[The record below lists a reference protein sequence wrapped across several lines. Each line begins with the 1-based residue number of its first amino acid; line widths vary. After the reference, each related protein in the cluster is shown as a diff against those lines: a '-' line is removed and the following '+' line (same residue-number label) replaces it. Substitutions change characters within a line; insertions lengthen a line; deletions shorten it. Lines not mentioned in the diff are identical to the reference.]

1 MNSNIQ
7 NNIIPNSDGG
17 DKHQNLAMELH
28 RLEDP
33 ENGDPSYKF
42 CKSIKDGQR
51 LPSECERIIKRY
63 NELKP
68 LVDGEREKD
77 ANRRELQKDT
87 NPNNTFQKEKTTQ
100 NGIYAPNVTK
110 SSNHSGKSTK
120 SKILTN
126 NEAQLNE
133 EISNI
138 RYLIEYM
145 TYNNNNKK
153 QNL

>member
-7 NNIIPNSDGG
+7 NNIIPNSSGG
-17 DKHQNLAMELH
+17 EKHQNLAMELH

-51 LPSECERIIKRY
+51 LPSECERIINRY
-63 NELKP
+63 NEIKP

-77 ANRRELQKDT
+77 ENRRKIQKDT
-87 NPNNTFQKEKTTQ
+87 NPNNTFQKEKSTEV
-100 NGIYAPNVTK
+100 GIHDITK
-110 SSNHSGKSTK
+110 GGDHSGKSTK

-133 EISNI
+133 EISSI

-145 TYNNNNKK
+145 NNNNNKQK
-153 QNL
+153 L